1 MSENRLQ
8 REFYLQD
15 TIEVAR
21 QLLGHELVFESPA
34 YGVLSGTIVETEAY
48 LGAQDP
54 SCHSFNHRRTSR
66 TEAMFWPGGHSYV
79 YFIYGMY
86 HCFNIV
92 TMDEEHPEA
101 VLIRALQPKQG
112 LKTLQRQAKPGT
124 PVHKLL
130 NGPGKL
136 CKAMGIDR
144 SLNAKD
150 LCQAPIYVRPCE
162 SSQQFEIVTTPRIG
176 IGSSGDAA
184 HWPLRFCW
192 KNHPCVSKTGPSE
205 FC

>member
-1 MSENRLQ
+1 MSEDRLK
-8 REFYLQD
+8 REFYLQE

-21 QLLGHELVFESPA
+21 QLIGHELVVESPV
-34 YGVLSGTIVETEAY
+34 YGVLSGIIVETEAY

-54 SCHSFNHRRTSR
+54 SCHSFNNCRTSR
-66 TEAMFWPGGHSYV
+66 TETMFWSGGYSYV

-101 VLIRALQPKQG
+101 VLIRALQPRQG
-112 LKTLQRQAKPGT
+112 IKALQRQAKPGT
-124 PVHKLL
+124 PVHQLL

-144 SLNAKD
+144 SFNAQD
-150 LCQAPIYVRPCE
+150 LCQSLIYVRPCE
-162 SSQQFEIVTTPRIG
+162 EKQKFEIVTTPRIG

-184 HWPLRFCW
+184 YWPLRFYW
-192 KNHPCVSKTGPSE
+192 KDHLCVSPVKTPVY
-205 FC
+205 